1 MKWTQL
7 RIKTINEAEDVIIS
21 TLYDIGLEGAQ
32 IEDKVPLTEK
42 EKEQMFVDIM
52 PDGPEDVGVA
62 YLNFF
67 VEQQE
72 GETIEEHK
80 MRIDAV
86 LADVKK
92 ELDELKSFMDIGEG
106 TVTVSETE
114 DIDWM
119 NNWKQYFKPLCVGER
134 LWVTPTWVAAEV
146 PAGRTAL
153 RIDPGSSFGTGQ
165 HDTTKLCLGLLET
178 CVTEGCKVLDIGCG
192 SGILS
197 IGAMLLGAGM
207 VQAIDIEQNAADS
220 AIENAVRNGIDPETY
235 HAICGN
241 ILEDETLVASLGD
254 GYDVVCAN
262 IVSDILIAMRELFVH
277 FMRDGAALLL
287 SGIID
292 ERLDEVVTAMEE
304 VGLHVDSIQQS
315 SGWAAVK
322 LTKTK

>member
-1 MKWTQL
+1 MNWTEV
-7 RIKTINEAEDVIIS
+7 RIETAQQGID
-21 TLYDIGLEGAQ
+21 TLCAL
-32 IEDKVPLTEK
+32 L
-42 EKEQMFVDIM
+42 
-52 PDGPEDVGVA
+52 
-62 YLNFF
+62 
-67 VEQQE
+67 
-72 GETIEEHK
+72 
-80 MRIDAV
+80 
-86 LADVKK
+86 
-92 ELDELKSFMDIGEG
+92 MDIGFKGFAVEDPADFDDLMAGKVGHWDYLEDGLMEQLTGGVPTVIVYVPENAQGVEQMASLRTFLKTMREG
-106 TVTVSETE
+106 DTAELYGTLNMTVKGIREE
-114 DIDWM
+114 DWA
-119 NNWKQYFKPLCVGER
+119 NNWKQYFKPLCVGEC
-134 LWVTPTWVAAEV
+134 LWVTPTWVEAEV